1 MKQFIQ
7 ILSLLILFSACSSK
21 RMNERL
27 SLWRNDKI
35 PYGTK
40 YSFDQ
45 LKYVFP
51 ESDIEINKLSPVS
64 NGFYD
69 LNVDSEKS
77 AMISIV
83 PTFKPNDAELRAI
96 MHYASAGN
104 HVLISAF
111 EVSQNVRDSL
121 KFTTKYTSGYYNSGD
136 SLILNIRHPS
146 GYDTAKFVY
155 PGRSLDN
162 AVDSLDSKFTTILG
176 FNNEKEPDF
185 IRFDLKSGG
194 SIMIHFAPLAFSN
207 FFILHKKNRHY
218 YDQVM
223 NYIPANV
230 STVYWDDYYRYHENG
245 KKKGSDD
252 NKNIFSKLGVFLR
265 DDILRWALYLTA
277 ILFALIYL
285 FDSKRKQRVIPP
297 VKPLSNASIDFVKT
311 VGRLYFQQHNN
322 RDLMEKL
329 QVQFQDNLRNR
340 YNVRAG
346 IAQEDFAKYLS
357 YRTGYDEASLKKIQD
372 YFMILKDEGPVED
385 FQLFGLHTE
394 LEKFYKHS

>member
-1 MKQFIQ
+1 MKKLIQ
-7 ILSLLILFSACSSK
+7 ILSLLILFSSCSSK
-21 RMNERL
+21 RLNERL

-40 YSFDQ
+40 YSYDQ
-45 LKYVFP
+45 LKFFFP
-51 ESDIEINKLSPVS
+51 NAEIEINNRSPVS

-69 LNVDSEKS
+69 AGSDSTSS
-77 AMISIV
+77 AMIAVV
-83 PTFKPNDAELRAI
+83 PTFMPNDAELRAI

-121 KFTTKYTSGYYNSGD
+121 KFSTKYSSGYYNSGD
-136 SLILNIRHPS
+136 SMTLNVIHPVED
-146 GYDTAKFVY
+146 DTSTFIY

-162 AVDSLDSKFTTILG
+162 AVVSLDSKFTRVLG
-176 FNNEKEPDF
+176 FNSDNEPDF

-207 FFILHKKNRHY
+207 FFLLHKKNSEY
-218 YDQVM
+218 YDQVIS
-223 NYIPANV
+223 YIPVDVNKI
-230 STVYWDDYYRYHENG
+230 YWDDYYRYFENG
-245 KKKGSDD
+245 KKKGSDEG
-252 NKNIFSKLGVFLR
+252 KNIFSKLGVFLK

-297 VKPLSNASIDFVKT
+297 VKQLSNASLDFVKT
-311 VGRLYFQQHNN
+311 VGRLYFQQRDN

-329 QVQFQDNLRNR
+329 QVQFQDNLRSR
-340 YNVRAG
+340 YNVKTG

-357 YRTGYDEASLKKIQD
+357 YRTGYEEASLKRIQD

>member
-1 MKQFIQ
+1 
-7 ILSLLILFSACSSK
+7 
-21 RMNERL
+21 
-27 SLWRNDKI
+27 NDKI
-35 PYGTK
+35 PYGTR
-40 YSFDQ
+40 YSYDQ
-45 LKYVFP
+45 LKNFFP
-51 ESDIEINKLSPVS
+51 KAEIEINKRSPVS
-64 NGFYD
+64 NGFYNSG
-69 LNVDSEKS
+69 LDSTRS
-77 AMISIV
+77 AMIAVV
-83 PTFKPNDAELRAI
+83 PTFIPSDAELRAI

-121 KFTTKYTSGYYNSGD
+121 KFSTKYSSGYYNSGD
-136 SLILNIRHPS
+136 SMTLNVIHPVED
-146 GYDTAKFVY
+146 DTSMFIY

-162 AVDSLDSKFTTILG
+162 AVVSLDSKFTRVLG
-176 FNNEKEPDF
+176 FNSDNEPDF

-194 SIMIHFAPLAFSN
+194 SIMIHFSPLAFSN
-207 FFILHKKNRHY
+207 FFLLHKKNSEY
-218 YDQVM
+218 YDQVIS
-223 NYIPANV
+223 YIPVDVNKI
-230 STVYWDDYYRYHENG
+230 YWDDYYRYFENG
-245 KKKGSDD
+245 KKKGSDEG
-252 NKNIFSKLGVFLR
+252 KNIFSKLGVFLK

-297 VKPLSNASIDFVKT
+297 VKQLSNASLDFVKT
-311 VGRLYFQQHNN
+311 VGRLYFQQRDN

-329 QVQFQDNLRNR
+329 QVQFQDNLRSR
-340 YNVRAG
+340 YNVKTG

-357 YRTGYDEASLKKIQD
+357 YRTGYEEASLKRIQD